1 MKPTRNRARTWLIT
15 SALVA
20 GTALGAAGVASA
32 ATNDPASTTSN
43 TGPAQTQPAPS
54 DGAPQGAPSDSHRGG
69 PQGQDP
75 FTMTNGPGEELLTG
89 SIAEQVTAKALEA
102 VPGATVIRVETD
114 AHGAKYE
121 AHLKKADGTAVTV
134 TFDENLTV
142 EDTIDGFG
150 VPPQGDHQGP
160 PPAGA
165 PQGAPTTQPAA

>member
-32 ATNDPASTTSN
+32 ATSDPSTSTD
-43 TGPAQTQPAPS
+43 APS
-54 DGAPQGAPSDSHRGG
+54 ALSTQQAPPQGA

-75 FTMTNGPGEELLTG
+75 FTMHNGPGEELLTG
-89 SIAEQVTAKALEA
+89 SIADQVTAKALEA
-102 VPGATVIRVETD
+102 VPGATVIRVQTD

-121 AHLKKADGTAVTV
+121 AHLKQSDGTAVTV
-134 TFDENLTV
+134 TFN
-142 EDTIDGFG
+142 EDLSVAETIDGFG
-150 VPPQGDHQGP
+150 APPQGDHQGP

-165 PQGAPTTQPAA
+165 PQGAPTTRPAA

>member
-1 MKPTRNRARTWLIT
+1 MERKHRARTWLIT

-32 ATNDPASTTSN
+32 ATNDSSATSN
-43 TGPAQTQPAPS
+43 APATATAPS
-54 DGAPQGAPSDSHRGG
+54 ARPDGTPPQGA

-75 FTMTNGPGEELLTG
+75 FTMRNGPGEELLTG
-89 SIAEQVTAKALEA
+89 SIADQVTAKALEA

-121 AHLKKADGTAVTV
+121 ARLKKSDGTAVTV
-134 TFDENLTV
+134 TFDENLAVKDTV
-142 EDTIDGFG
+142 DGFG
-150 VPPQGDHQGP
+150 VPPKGDHQGP

-165 PQGAPTTQPAA
+165 PQGAPAPQPAA

>member
-32 ATNDPASTTSN
+32 ATGDTSSTAN
-43 TGPAQTQPAPS
+43 APS
-54 DGAPQGAPSDSHRGG
+54 APSTQQAPPQGAPQGA

-75 FTMTNGPGEELLTG
+75 FTMHNGPGEELLTG
-89 SIAEQVTAKALEA
+89 SIADQVTAKALEA

-121 AHLKKADGTAVTV
+121 AHLEQADGTAVTV
-134 TFDENLTV
+134 TFDENLAV
-142 EDTIDGFG
+142 KDTIDGFG
-150 VPPQGDHQGP
+150 VPPKGDHQGP

-165 PQGAPTTQPAA
+165 PQGAPTSRPAA

>member
-32 ATNDPASTTSN
+32 ATSDSSTSTD
-43 TGPAQTQPAPS
+43 APS
-54 DGAPQGAPSDSHRGG
+54 ALSTQQAPPQGAPQGA

-75 FTMTNGPGEELLTG
+75 FTMHNGPGEELLTG
-89 SIAEQVTAKALEA
+89 SIADQVTAKALEA

-121 AHLKKADGTAVTV
+121 AHLKQSDGTAVTV
-134 TFDENLTV
+134 TFN
-142 EDTIDGFG
+142 EDLSVAETIDGFG
-150 VPPQGDHQGP
+150 APPQGDHQGP

-165 PQGAPTTQPAA
+165 PQGAPTTRPAA